1 MGVAII
7 IIYFIDYNVIMPHCK
22 HIIYA
27 YVKAIDMY
35 VHRTAKL
42 EYNEPE
48 HSEFTAL

>member
-1 MGVAII
+1 MSLCHTVN
-7 IIYFIDYNVIMPHCK
+7 IYM
-22 HIIYA
+22 YA

>member
-1 MGVAII
+1 MSLCHTV
-7 IIYFIDYNVIMPHCK
+7 N
-22 HIIYA
+22 IYA